1 MDTLTKP
8 KAGSRR
14 KVLTDETPK
23 EVAGSNS
30 VDADTVLVFLAKIQQ
45 EEAKV
50 AGAKKRLNKA
60 WKLALNAGI
69 VRKDLELVRKFAD
82 QDPETVL
89 STLARIKQYAQW
101 LDVPIGSQLSLFD
114 VPTSS
119 ILSNAELGE
128 RAYRSGYLL
137 GITGKNP
144 DEDAYPMNHEHRTQH
159 HEGWSAG
166 QKVLLARIQPINI
179 ALDSDGKGD
188 DADDDEMDEAA

>member
-1 MDTLTKP
+1 MEQLVKP

-14 KVLTDETPK
+14 KILPEQTPK
-23 EVAGSNS
+23 EVPGSNS
-30 VDADTVLVFLAKIQQ
+30 VDAETVLVFLAKIQQ

-50 AGAKKRLNKA
+50 AAAKKRLNKA

-82 QDPETVL
+82 QDPDTVL
-89 STLARIKQYAQW
+89 GTISRIKQYAQW
-101 LDVPIGSQLSLFD
+101 LDVPIGSQLSLFE

-119 ILSNAELGE
+119 ILSNAEMGE

-144 DEDAYPMNHEHRTQH
+144 DDDAYPMNHEHRTRH
-159 HEGWSAG
+159 YDGWSAG
-166 QKVLLARIQPINI
+166 QKVLLDRIQPIDI
-179 ALDSDGKGD
+179 ALDSDGKSQD
-188 DADDDEMDEAA
+188 SEDEAMDEAA